1 MEIKYNRKQ
10 YAEFLRKAYRL
21 NRIIEPLEKTPYVRI
36 FIDASDSEH
45 VVISS
50 THTNGIVYSRHLDCV
65 VKRVSDNPNRIFTL
79 KQTLNPIYEKLML
92 ESDDP
97 YYTVRL
103 FPRLSLSNN
112 IMEALPYYKDS
123 TQITNIP
130 LTEPVTKFIK
140 KTGKTVQTDYERND
154 FSGMCY
160 ISATDGKFWFSNI
173 GLRLLGYV
181 SVQIQPGNLADI
193 NSAET
198 YRIPIDSIPLIYTVF
213 EESDNE
219 SIKVLS
225 LPSKYHLMAFQAGS
239 ETLYVQQH
247 TREQIRPKQCTRAGN
262 EYEIH
267 CDLPFKPHIDNEQDY
282 SDSVAITLKTSS
294 LKKALKNLKR
304 SYREKNTTRLTIEI
318 VSDKVIGLMSWH
330 TPEEEQPDIE
340 LDSTHMTLSKP
351 VESYESCIGM
361 KFHTTFKSF
370 NELTDALSSHEIE
383 IYLPR
388 DNKPLYVIAYSDD
401 RATKYGIKTMPLR
414 RGFKG

>member
-1 MEIKYNRKQ
+1 MEIQYSREQ
-10 YAEFLRKAYRL
+10 YAEFLCKAYRL
-21 NRIIEPLEKTPYVRI
+21 NRIIEPLEKTPHVRI

-45 VVISS
+45 VIISS
-50 THTNGIVYSRHLDCV
+50 THANGIVFSRHLDCV
-65 VKRVSDNPNRIFTL
+65 VRKVSDNPNRIFTL
-79 KQTLNPIYEKLML
+79 KQTLSPIYEKLMR

-97 YYTVRL
+97 YYTVNL
-103 FPRLSLSNN
+103 FPRLSLSND

-140 KTGKTVQTDYERND
+140 KTGKTVQTDYERSD

-160 ISATDGKFWFSNI
+160 ISVTDGKFWFSNI

-213 EESDNE
+213 GESDNE

-239 ETLYVQQH
+239 ETLYVPRH
-247 TREQIRPKQCTRAGN
+247 TREQIRPRQCTMAGN
-262 EYEIH
+262 EYRIH
-267 CDLPFKPHIDNEQDY
+267 SDLPFKPHIDNEQDY
-282 SDSVAITLKTSS
+282 SDSVAMVMETSS
-294 LKKALKNLKR
+294 LKKALKNLKLCG
-304 SYREKNTTRLTIEI
+304 EKNTTKLTIEI

-330 TPEEEQPDIE
+330 TPKKKPDVE
-340 LDSTHMTLSKP
+340 LDSLLMTLSRP

-361 KFHTTFKSF
+361 KFHTTFTSF
-370 NELTDALSSHEIE
+370 YELVDALSSHEIE

-388 DNKPLYVIAYSDD
+388 GNKPLYAVAYSEDKT
-401 RATKYGIKTMPLR
+401 TKYGIKTVPLSE
-414 RGFKG
+414 GFKGR